1 MQAESVS
8 KLCGTVMNFFGKTVA
23 QVDKTVKF
31 VKRKSKVDAQL
42 FSEVLISGNLS
53 DATISLEKLCL
64 LMKAR
69 GVRITK
75 QGLDQRFNPEA
86 TLLMKHL
93 MSEALK
99 QFREEREEVLDLL
112 KRFAGVKMVD
122 SSGIELPAN
131 LKELF
136 RGYGGGASEAALK
149 LQTMFDYTQ
158 GQIDEVVLTDARK
171 SDQGFKGHWNW
182 IKEGTLHL
190 QDLGYFDV
198 KFFEQV
204 QEKQAYF
211 ISRYLN
217 PTTIMNEGGEPLDL
231 LSELRSA
238 GPLFDTKVR
247 LGKKGS
253 VAVRLIAFRLPD
265 EEAEKRIR
273 KLKEKMKKKK
283 GKSPMQETVE
293 LTKWSIYITNVPED
307 WLSAEQIYLIY
318 TLRWQIEL
326 FFKVCKSEAGI
337 DKISS
342 KKTDRVM
349 CQLYAKLICVVT
361 ITYLCFPVRWCKDQE
376 LSLHKAYKT
385 LRLKAFDFFKALKSP
400 YRFSMFIKSFLSD
413 LTDFSLKDKYRKK
426 RRLTHQRIMDSAG
439 QEVFA

>member
-8 KLCGTVMNFFGKTVA
+8 KLCGTVMTFFKKTVV
-23 QVDKTVKF
+23 QVDEVVKL

-42 FSEVLISGNLS
+42 FTEVLTVGSLS
-53 DATISLEKLCL
+53 DTRISLERLCM
-64 LMKAR
+64 LMKER
-69 GVRITK
+69 GVQITK

-86 TLLMKHL
+86 TLLMEKL
-93 MSEALK
+93 LSEALK
-99 QFREEREEVLDLL
+99 QFSEEKEEVLDLL
-112 KRFAGVKMVD
+112 KPFTGVQMID

-131 LKELF
+131 LNELF
-136 RGYGGGASEAALK
+136 KGYGGGASEAALK
-149 LQTMFDYTQ
+149 LQTLLDYTR
-158 GQIDEVVLTDARK
+158 GQIEEVVITDARA
-171 SDQGFKGHWNW
+171 SDQGFKEHWNW

-217 PTTIMNEGGEPLDL
+217 PTTIMSADGKPLDL

-238 GPLFDTKVR
+238 GSRFEKKIR
-247 LGKKGS
+247 LGKKGN
-253 VAVRLIAFRLPD
+253 VEVRVIAFRLAD
-265 EEAEKRIR
+265 EAAGKRIR
-273 KLKEKMKKKK
+273 KLKEQMKKKK
-283 GKSPMQETVE
+283 GKSPTQETIE
-293 LTKWSIYITNVPED
+293 LNKWSIYITNTPED

-318 TLRWQIEL
+318 TVRWQIEL
-326 FFKVCKSEAGI
+326 FFKLCKSEAGI

-349 CQLYAKLICVVT
+349 CEIYAKLLCVVT
-361 ITYLCFPVRWCKDQE
+361 IMYLCFPVRWCKNQE
-376 LSLHKAYKT
+376 LSLRKAYKM
-385 LRLKAFDFFKALKSP
+385 LRVKAADFFKALKSS
-400 YRFSMFIKSFLSD
+400 YRFSLFIESFLSD
-413 LTDFSLKDKYRKK
+413 LKDFSLKDKCRKK
-426 RRLTHQRIMDSAG
+426 RRLTHQKIMDSAG